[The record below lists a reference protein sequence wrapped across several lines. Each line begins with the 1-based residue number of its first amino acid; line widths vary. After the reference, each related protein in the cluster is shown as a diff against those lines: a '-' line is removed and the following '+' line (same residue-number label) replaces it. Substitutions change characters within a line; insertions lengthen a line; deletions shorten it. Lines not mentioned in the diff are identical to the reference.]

1 VANDAKSIPSFLVRA
16 HPKPAGIIHGRT
28 FSLHFQ
34 LPKNLYVWICWVKLG
49 PREILLYIYILFCHC
64 LRQRWLR
71 PGMGTRFSGG
81 FQPVPVEKLRFFP
94 GSTGKYAGG
103 SGRLLRFSPVVR
115 FRLNRRTGCPSL
127 ATTFPFIY
135 IPHFST
141 MDYYNLTRTLIR
153 SNIYCI

>member
-1 VANDAKSIPSFLVRA
+1 MANDAKSIPSFLVRA

-103 SGRLLRFSPVVR
+103 SGRLLRFR
-115 FRLNRRTGCPSL
+115 FSQFNRRIGTWVIENIIKY
-127 ATTFPFIY
+127 TNWYT
-135 IPHFST
+135 
-141 MDYYNLTRTLIR
+141 TLIDT
-153 SNIYCI
+153 STALLWPIYFG